1 MSRALGQQGDWWVD
15 PDSRS
20 EWPDPE
26 DASQTILDTLTDLY
40 YVFDRSGRLVD
51 WNEKFEAVL
60 GYSEENL
67 AEVDPLTLVTAR
79 DRERMVDALDRVAA
93 GEEVTEELHLETAD
107 GREIPHEVTAAPL
120 YEDDEVWG
128 LAGTARDVSDRRER
142 ERNLSRYKSL
152 LETVGDGVYV
162 LDEDLRVAKV
172 NDAMTD
178 LSGYDREEILGMH
191 FSAFMDAETVDR
203 SRRLARAMQET
214 DRTVETIE
222 YDLVRKDGSSI
233 PVEGRFSLISDEG
246 YATIGLVRDITAR
259 KERERDLR
267 RYKSLLD
274 TIGDGVY
281 VADDDRYVRKVNDAM
296 AEMVDADREAV
307 LGRHVSEFTD
317 PGTAE
322 RGLGMSEA
330 LKRGEESVTTM
341 EFDLHCEDGTRLP
354 VEGRFGLVDD
364 EEYST
369 IGLIRDITERKERE
383 RELERYETILETVG
397 DGVYVM
403 GDDLRVK
410 EANDT
415 LADLFGYEIET
426 MMGEHLTE
434 FVTEETAQQG
444 IRRRQEVVERD
455 EKTVATIRG
464 TAIDADGESF
474 PIEVRFMP
482 LEGDLA
488 TLGLVRDVSDR
499 RERAK
504 LLEQL
509 HCGTRELMAA
519 ETHHEVAETAAEV
532 SQQHFAFATTGVR
545 MVTDDGRLEPVAVA
559 TDDERLDEMPPTYA
573 VGEGFVGDAYE
584 RGESMIVDD
593 MRDLDTDFDYG
604 PARSAL
610 LLPIEG
616 YGMLSIASTEPSA
629 FDERHREL
637 GRLFAADVES
647 AFRRADREEQ
657 LRERTE
663 ELQRY
668 ATLVETMSDG
678 VYMTDENHDV
688 RMVNGAA
695 EAKLGFDPA
704 SFEGLDARWFGAD
717 DVVEKAREQREAML
731 DGEQSVGTVEGT
743 LRTAAGEEIPVENR
757 FSLLPSDD
765 GEFAGTVGVVRDI
778 TERKESERRLRNQ
791 RDELET
797 LNRINELVQE
807 TIGAL
812 AAAATAEE
820 IEETVCDRLGG
831 SSLYRFA
838 FTGVGRPGTEF
849 VEPDAWAGE
858 GAAYLDAVE
867 IPADPDHER
876 AALAAETL
884 DTGEVTVVHDVE
896 SDPLFEPFRDPALEH
911 GFRSVA
917 AIPFTHR
924 TVTHGVLVVYADRP
938 GAFSDREIKAF
949 EVLGEM
955 VGFAI
960 SATQNRQ
967 LIESDVP
974 IEMTL
979 ELDEPDTFF
988 GTVSTNLDCACRL
1001 LGSAKASSGGRLH
1014 YVAVTAPPEDVHALA
1029 EEPGTPVPDS
1039 LRLVT
1044 ENDDHAVFEA
1054 RVEPSITSVLFESG
1068 VEPLAVEA
1076 EAGEVVV
1083 EAAAPRGFDLRAL
1096 TERLDERFGGV
1107 TLAAKREGDGWPDAA
1122 DDPCAG
1128 VDDKLTD
1135 RQRAALSA
1143 AYFAG
1148 YFDWPRASTAEAVA
1162 DSLDIAS
1169 PTFHQ
1174 HLRHA
1179 LGKLLSA
1186 YFDDG
1191 RT

>member
-1 MSRALGQQGDWWVD
+1 MSRALGHQGDWWVD

-20 EWPDPE
+20 EWPDPD
-26 DASQTILDTLTDLY
+26 DASQTILDTLTDLL

-60 GYSEENL
+60 GYSEGEL
-67 AEVDPLTLVTAR
+67 AEMDPLTLVADR
-79 DRERMVDALDRVAA
+79 DRERAADALDRVAA
-93 GEEVTEELHLETAD
+93 GEEVTEEFHLETAD

-120 YEDDEVWG
+120 YEDGVVWG

-142 ERNLSRYKSL
+142 ERDLSRYKSL

-162 LDEDLRVAKV
+162 LDDDLRVAKV
-172 NDAMTD
+172 NDAMTE
-178 LSGYDREEILGMH
+178 LAGYDREEILGMH
-191 FSAFMDAETVDR
+191 FSEFMDPEAADR
-203 SRRLARAMQET
+203 SRRLAVALQET
-214 DRTVETIE
+214 DRTVETVE

-233 PVEGRFSLISDEG
+233 PVEGRFSLVDDEG
-246 YATIGLVRDITAR
+246 YATIGLVRDITER

-296 AEMVDADREAV
+296 AELVGADREDI

-317 PGTAE
+317 METAE
-322 RGLGMSEA
+322 IAGRRSDA
-330 LKRGEESVTTM
+330 LKAGEDVATTM
-341 EFDLHCEDGTRLP
+341 EFDLHREDGTQVP

-369 IGLIRDITERKERE
+369 IGLIRDISERTERE

-397 DGVYVM
+397 DAVYVM
-403 GDDLRVK
+403 GDDLRLK

-415 LADLFGYEIET
+415 LAELFGRDPGTIV
-426 MMGEHLTE
+426 GAHLAE
-434 FVTEETAQQG
+434 FVTEETAEKG
-444 IRRRQEVVERD
+444 IRARQELVERD
-455 EKTVATIRG
+455 GTSVATIQG
-464 TAIDADGESF
+464 TGVDGDGEEF
-474 PIEVRFMP
+474 PIEVRFTP

-488 TLGLVRDVSDR
+488 ALGLIRDVSDR
-499 RERAK
+499 RERAE

-509 HCGTRELMAA
+509 HCGTRDLMAA
-519 ETHHEVAETAAEV
+519 ETHREVAETAAEV
-532 SQQHFAFATTGVR
+532 SQRHFAFATTGVR

-559 TDDERLDEMPPTYA
+559 TEDDRLDEMPPTYA
-573 VGEGFVGDAYE
+573 VGEGFVGAAYE
-584 RGESMIVDD
+584 GGEPVVVDD
-593 MRDLDTDFDYG
+593 MRDLDTDFDYD

-616 YGMLSIASTEPSA
+616 YGMISIASTAPGS
-629 FDERHREL
+629 FDETHREL

-668 ATLVETMSDG
+668 ETLVETMSDG

-695 EAKLGFDPA
+695 EEQLGFDPA
-704 SFEGLDARWFGAD
+704 AFEGLDARWFGSD
-717 DVVEKAREQREAML
+717 DVVTEAREQRQEML
-731 DGEQSVGTVEGT
+731 DGERSVGTVEGS
-743 LRTAAGEEIPVENR
+743 LRTAEGDEIPVENR
-757 FSLLPSDD
+757 FSLLPLDD
-765 GEFAGTVGVVRDI
+765 DEFAGTVGVVRDI

-812 AAAATAEE
+812 ASAATAEE
-820 IEETVCDRLGG
+820 IEETVCERLGG

-838 FTGVGRPGTEF
+838 FTGVRRPGKPF
-849 VEPDAWAGE
+849 VEPKAWAGE
-858 GAAYLDAVE
+858 GAQYLEEVQ
-867 IPADPDHER
+867 IPAEADHEDAGP
-876 AALAAETL
+876 AAKTFE
-884 DTGEVTVVHDVE
+884 TGEVTVTHDVE
-896 SDPLFEPFRDPALEH
+896 SDPLFEPFREPALDH

-917 AIPFTHR
+917 VIPFTHR
-924 TVTHGVLVVYADRP
+924 TVTHGMLAVYADRP

-979 ELDEPDTFF
+979 ELDEPETFF
-988 GTVSTNLDCACRL
+988 GTVSANLDCTCRL
-1001 LGSAKASSGGRLH
+1001 LGSAKASGEGRLH
-1014 YVAVTAPPEDVHALA
+1014 YVAVTAPPGDVQALA
-1029 EEPGTPVPDS
+1029 DESGTPDPDS

-1044 ENDDHAVFEA
+1044 ETDDHAVFEA
-1054 RVEPSITSVLFESG
+1054 RVRPSITSVLFESG
-1068 VEPLAVEA
+1068 VKPVAVEA
-1076 EAGEVVV
+1076 EAGEVTV

-1107 TLAAKREGDGWPDAA
+1107 TLAAKREGDGWPEASEA
-1122 DDPCAG
+1122 PCEG

-1143 AYFAG
+1143 AYFGG
-1148 YFDWPRASTAEAVA
+1148 YFDWPRDSTAEDVA
-1162 DSLDIAS
+1162 ESLDISS

-1179 LGKLLSA
+1179 ERKLLST

>member
-1 MSRALGQQGDWWVD
+1 MSRVRGHQGDWWVD
-15 PDSRS
+15 PESRS

-26 DASQTILDTLTDLY
+26 DASQTILDTLTDLL

-51 WNEKFEAVL
+51 WNEKFETVL
-60 GYSEENL
+60 GYSEAEL
-67 AEVDPLTLVTAR
+67 AELDPLTLVADC
-79 DRERMVDALDRVAA
+79 DRERAVDALGRVAA
-93 GEEVTEELHLETAD
+93 GEEVTEQLRLETAD
-107 GREIPHEVTAAPL
+107 GRLIPHEVTAAPL

-128 LAGTARDVSDRRER
+128 LAGTARNVSDRRER
-142 ERNLSRYKSL
+142 ERDLSRYKSL

-172 NDAMTD
+172 NDAMTE
-178 LSGYDREEILGMH
+178 LAGYDRDEILGRH
-191 FSAFMDAETVDR
+191 FSAFMDSEAVDR
-203 SRRLARAMQET
+203 SKELAATLQDT

-222 YDLVRKDGSSI
+222 YDLVRKDGTSI
-233 PVEGRFSLISDEG
+233 PVEGRFSLVSDDG
-246 YATIGLVRDITAR
+246 YATIGLVRDISDR
-259 KERERDLR
+259 RERERDLR
-267 RYKSLLD
+267 RYKSLLE

-281 VADDDRYVRKVNDAM
+281 VVDDDRHVRKVNDAM
-296 AEMVDADREAV
+296 LEMVGADREDV
-307 LGRHVSEFTD
+307 LGRHVSAFTD
-317 PGTAE
+317 PETAE
-322 RGLGMSEA
+322 RGFGMSES
-330 LKRGEESVTTM
+330 LKRGDESLTTM
-341 EFDLHCEDGTRLP
+341 EFDLHRADGTRLP
-354 VEGRFGLVDD
+354 VEGRFGLVHD

-369 IGLIRDITERKERE
+369 IGLIRDISERKARE
-383 RELERYETILETVG
+383 RELERYETVLETVG

-403 GDDLRVK
+403 GEDLRLK

-415 LADLFGYEIET
+415 LAALFGRDRET
-426 MMGEHLTE
+426 IMDAHLTE
-434 FVTEETAQQG
+434 FVTEETAQRG
-444 IRRRQEVVERD
+444 IRARRELADRD
-455 EKTVATIRG
+455 GKAVATIQG
-464 TAIDADGESF
+464 TAVDGDGEEF

-482 LEGDLA
+482 LEGDLSS
-488 TLGLVRDVSDR
+488 LGLIRDVSDR
-499 RERAK
+499 RERAE

-532 SQQHFAFATTGVR
+532 SQRHFAFATTGVR
-545 MVTDDGRLEPVAVA
+545 MLTEDDELEPVAVA

-573 VGEGFVGDAYE
+573 VGEGFVGEAYE
-584 RGESMIVDD
+584 GGEPVVVDD
-593 MRDLDTDFDYG
+593 MRDLDTDFDYD
-604 PARSAL
+604 PARSGL
-610 LLPIEG
+610 LFPIEG
-616 YGMLSIASTEPSA
+616 YGMISIASTEPAA
-629 FDERHREL
+629 FDETHREL

-647 AFRRADREEQ
+647 AFRRADREEK

-668 ATLVETMSDG
+668 ETLVETMSDG

-704 SFEGLDARWFGAD
+704 AFEGLDARAFGSD
-717 DVVEKAREQREAML
+717 NVVAKARAQRQEML
-731 DGEQSVGTVEGT
+731 DGERSVGTVEGT
-743 LRTAAGEEIPVENR
+743 LRSVSGEEIPVENR
-757 FSLLPSDD
+757 FSLLPLSD

-778 TERKESERRLRNQ
+778 TERKESERRLRTQ

-820 IEETVCDRLGG
+820 IEETVCERLGG

-838 FTGVGRPGTEF
+838 FTGGRRPSDEF
-849 VEPDAWAGE
+849 VEPNAWAGE
-858 GAAYLDAVE
+858 GSAYLEEVE
-867 IPADPDHER
+867 IPVEMEHER
-876 AALAAETL
+876 AGPVAKTFET
-884 DTGEVTVVHDVE
+884 GQVTVTNDVE
-896 SDPLFEPFRDPALEH
+896 SDPLFEPFREPALDH

-917 AIPFTHR
+917 VVPFTHR
-924 TVTHGVLVVYADRP
+924 TVTHGMLAVYADRP
-938 GAFSDREIKAF
+938 GAFSDRERKAF

-967 LIESDVP
+967 LIESDSPV
-974 IEMTL
+974 EMTL
-979 ELDEPDTFF
+979 ELEEPDTFF
-988 GTVSTNLDCACRL
+988 GTVSATLDCTCRL
-1001 LGSAKASSGGRLH
+1001 LGSAKASGGDRLH
-1014 YVAVTAPPEDVHALA
+1014 YVAVTAPPDEVRALA
-1029 EEPGTPVPDS
+1029 DESGTPTPHS
-1039 LRLVT
+1039 LPLVT

-1054 RVEPSITSVLFESG
+1054 RVRPSITSVLFESG
-1068 VEPLAVEA
+1068 VKPITVEA
-1076 EAGEVVV
+1076 EGGQVTV
-1083 EAAAPRGFDLRAL
+1083 EAAAPRGFDLREL

-1107 TLAAKREGDGWPDAA
+1107 TLAAKREGDGWPEASEE
-1122 DDPCAG
+1122 PCAG

-1148 YFDWPRASTAEAVA
+1148 YFDWPRDSTAEEVA

-1179 LGKLLSA
+1179 LRKLLA
-1186 YFDDG
+1186 TYFDDG

>member
-1 MSRALGQQGDWWVD
+1 MSEAVRYQGDWWVD

-20 EWPDPE
+20 EWPDPD
-26 DASQTILDTLTDLY
+26 DASRAILDTLTDLL

-51 WNEKFEAVL
+51 WNEKFENVF
-60 GYSEENL
+60 GYSAEEID
-67 AEVDPLTLVTAR
+67 EIDPLTLVADR
-79 DRERMVDALDRVAA
+79 DYEQAAAALDRVAQ
-93 GEEVTEELHLETAD
+93 GEEVSVELHLETAD
-107 GREIPHEVTAAPL
+107 GQEIPHEVTAAPL
-120 YEDDEVWG
+120 YENDEVWG
-128 LAGTARDVSDRRER
+128 LAGTARDISERRER
-142 ERNLSRYKSL
+142 ERDLSRYKSL

-172 NDAMTD
+172 NNAMTEMA
-178 LSGYDREEILGMH
+178 GYDREELLGLH
-191 FSAFMDAETVDR
+191 FSEFMNPEAVER
-203 SRRLARAMQET
+203 SRRLAATLQET

-222 YDLVRKDGSSI
+222 YDLVRADGSRL
-233 PVEGRFSLISDEG
+233 PVEGRFSMVSDEG
-246 YATIGLVRDITAR
+246 YATIGLVRDISTR
-259 KERERDLR
+259 RERERDLS
-267 RYKSLLD
+267 RYKSLLE
-274 TIGDGVY
+274 TLGDGVY
-281 VADDDRYVRKVNDAM
+281 VADDDRCVRKVNDAM
-296 AEMVDADREAV
+296 LEIVGADRETV

-317 PGTAE
+317 QETAE
-322 RGLGMSEA
+322 RAGKRSKGLKA
-330 LKRGEESVTTM
+330 GEDVPTTM
-341 EFDLHCEDGTRLP
+341 EFDLHRADGTRVP
-354 VEGRFGLVDD
+354 VEGRFGLVSD

-369 IGLIRDITERKERE
+369 IGLVRDITERRERE

-397 DGVYVM
+397 DGVYVL
-403 GDDLRVK
+403 GDDLRIK

-415 LADLFGYEIET
+415 LADLFGRDVEE
-426 MMGEHLTE
+426 MMGAHLSQ
-434 FVTEETAQQG
+434 FVTEETARKG
-444 IRRRQEVVERD
+444 IRLRREVVERD
-455 EKTVATIRG
+455 EKAVATITG
-464 TAIDADGESF
+464 TAIDGDGERL

-488 TLGLVRDVSDR
+488 ALGLVRDVSDR
-499 RERAK
+499 RERAA

-509 HCGTRELMAA
+509 HCGTRELMSA
-519 ETHHEVAETAAEV
+519 ETHTEVAETAAAV
-532 SQQHFAFATTGVR
+532 SQRHFEFATTGVW
-545 MVTDDGRLEPVAVA
+545 MVTEDDRLEPVAVA
-559 TDDERLDEMPPTYA
+559 TDDGRLDELPPTYA
-573 VGEGFVGDAYE
+573 VGEGFVGEAYE
-584 RGESMIVDD
+584 RGESVVVDD
-593 MRDLDTDFDYG
+593 MRDLDTDFDYE
-604 PARSAL
+604 PIRSAL

-616 YGMLSIASTEPSA
+616 YGMIGIASTDPSA
-629 FDERHREL
+629 FDETHREL

-647 AFRRADREEQ
+647 TFRRADREEK
-657 LRERTE
+657 LRQRTE

-668 ATLVETMSDG
+668 ETLVETMSDG

-695 EAKLGFDPA
+695 KEKLGFDPA
-704 SFEGLDARWFGAD
+704 SFEGLDARLFGCD
-717 DVVEKAREQREAML
+717 DVVTKARAQREEMI
-731 DGEQSVGTVEGT
+731 DDERSVGTVVGT
-743 LRTAAGEEIPVENR
+743 LQTASGDEIPVENR
-757 FSLLPSDD
+757 FSLLPCSD

-797 LNRINELVQE
+797 LNRINELVHE

-820 IEETVCDRLGG
+820 IEETVCKRLGG

-838 FTGVGRPGTEF
+838 FTGVRRPGKPL
-849 VEPDAWAGE
+849 VEPKAWAGE
-858 GAAYLDAVE
+858 GAAYLEEVE
-867 IPADPDHER
+867 IPVDPDHDGAGP
-876 AALAAETL
+876 AAKTFE
-884 DTGEVTVVHDVE
+884 TGEVTITHDVE
-896 SDPLFEPFRDPALEH
+896 SDPLFEPFREPALEH

-917 AIPFTHR
+917 VVPFTHR
-924 TVTHGVLVVYADRP
+924 TATHGMLAVYADRP
-938 GAFSDREIKAF
+938 GAFSDREIRAF

-967 LIESDVP
+967 LVESDSP

-979 ELDEPDTFF
+979 ELDEPATFF
-988 GTVSTNLDCACRL
+988 GTVSAELDCTCRL
-1001 LGSAKASSGGRLH
+1001 LGSAKASGGDRLH
-1014 YVAVTAPPEDVHALA
+1014 YVAVTAPPADVRAVA
-1029 EEPGTPVPDS
+1029 DDRGTPAPET

-1054 RVEPSITSVLFESG
+1054 RMRPSVASVLFESG
-1068 VEPLAVEA
+1068 VKPIVAEA
-1076 EAGEVVV
+1076 ESGKVTV
-1083 EAAAPRGFDLRAL
+1083 EAAAPRGFDLREL

-1107 TLAAKREGDGWPDAA
+1107 TLAAKRGGDSWLQASA
-1122 DDPCAG
+1122 DPCDG

-1148 YFDWPRASTAEAVA
+1148 YFHWPRDSTAEDVA

-1179 LGKLLSA
+1179 ERKLLST
-1186 YFDDG
+1186 YLDDD